1 MRVIITGAAG
11 GIGRAI
17 VLRAAAAGNLSA
29 LLCDLDE
36 RGLGETAR
44 EARETGARIS
54 IQAGDLTDSRLPQQ
68 LVEAAERDFG
78 GLDAIVSN
86 AGVLRGAPLKDLT
99 VEDFD
104 FQFAIHVRPT
114 WLLGKAAYS
123 LLAQSRGAI
132 VATASIS
139 AEHPTPPLG
148 TYAASKAALVRLV
161 EQMAVEWGPVGIR
174 ANCVSPGPTLTPMS
188 ARGYA
193 DPARRAARESTIP
206 LRRLGTA
213 ADIAGTVLFL
223 LSADAAYVN
232 GINLVVDGGLS
243 RNLMPVSG
251 AGTGQTS

>member
-17 VLRAAAAGNLSA
+17 ALRGAAAGNLSA
-29 LLCDLDE
+29 LLCDQDE
-36 RGLGETAR
+36 RRLDTTAR
-44 EARETGARIS
+44 EARAMGAEILTH
-54 IQAGDLTDSRLPQQ
+54 AGDLTDIHLPQR
-68 LVEAAERDFG
+68 LVAAAERGFG

-86 AGVLRGAPLKDLT
+86 AGALRGAPLKDLT

-104 FQFAIHVRPT
+104 FQFAVHVRPT

-123 LLAQSRGAI
+123 LLAQSGGAI

-148 TYAASKAALVRLV
+148 AYAASKAALVRLV

-188 ARGYA
+188 AGGYA
-193 DPARRAARESTIP
+193 DPARRAAREATIP
-206 LRRLGTA
+206 LRRLGSA
-213 ADIAGTVLFL
+213 EDVAGAVMFL

-232 GINLVVDGGLS
+232 GANLVVDGGLS

>member
-17 VLRAAAAGNLSA
+17 ALRAATADNLSA
-29 LLCDLDE
+29 LLCDLDD
-36 RGLGETAR
+36 RGLEDTAR
-44 EARETGARIS
+44 EARSRGAQILTRT
-54 IQAGDLTDSRLPQQ
+54 GDLTDIRFPQQ
-68 LVEAAERDFG
+68 LVEAAGREFG

-86 AGVLRGAPLKDLT
+86 AGVLRGALLKDLT

-104 FQFAIHVRPT
+104 FQFAVHVRPT

-123 LLAQSRGAI
+123 LLAQSKGTI

-148 TYAASKAALVRLV
+148 TYAASKAALVKLV

-174 ANCVSPGPTLTPMS
+174 ANCVSPGPTLTPMT

-193 DPARRAARESTIP
+193 DEARRTARESTIP
-206 LRRLGTA
+206 LRRLGSPE
-213 ADIAGTVLFL
+213 DIAGTVVFL
-223 LSADAAYVN
+223 LGLDAAFVN

>member
-17 VLRAAAAGNLSA
+17 VRRAAAAGNLSA

-36 RGLGETAR
+36 HGLESTAR
-44 EARETGARIS
+44 EARAMGAQILIR
-54 IQAGDLTDSRLPQQ
+54 AGDLTDIHLPQQ
-68 LVEAAERDFG
+68 LVAAAERGFG

-86 AGVLRGAPLKDLT
+86 AGVLRGALLKDLT

-104 FQFAIHVRPT
+104 FQFAVHVRPT
-114 WLLGKAAYS
+114 WLLGKAAYP
-123 LLAQSRGAI
+123 LLAQSGGAI

-148 TYAASKAALVRLV
+148 AYAASKAALVRLV

-174 ANCVSPGPTLTPMS
+174 SNCVSPGPTLTPMT
-188 ARGYA
+188 AGGYA
-193 DPARRAARESTIP
+193 DPARRAAREGTIP
-206 LRRLGTA
+206 LRRLGSP
-213 ADIAGTVLFL
+213 ADMAGAVVFL
-223 LSADAAYVN
+223 LSADATFVN

-243 RNLMPVSG
+243 HNLMPVSG